1 MRASWAGVLVLLA
14 TGCATSHLELAKRRH
29 ADGLAALAAG
39 RPTDGRAA
47 LLDADAEARRSV
59 AAEEEGGGS
68 PQAWLI
74 AASARLALGDRAAAD
89 EALTKVRAAGQPLAA
104 PWARR
109 VLWAAHCR
117 WAEQRAWHHY
127 AALCHDGLLAD
138 AQGAEVAPPLRAFAA
153 VGLANAHAQR
163 RPGYADLLAS
173 YDGPLVA
180 RLLAVTRAHPLE
192 ADLVAVLARRL
203 AFGCADADFVGQIEG
218 WRAFQVDLLEA
229 AVALDG
235 FSSDDRRRSA
245 QEELERARAG
255 RLCARQAPPDP

>member
-1 MRASWAGVLVLLA
+1 MRWLWAVLLA
-14 TGCATSHLELAKRRH
+14 VGGLGCATSHLELAKRRH

-39 RPTDGRAA
+39 RPAAGRAA

-59 AAEEEGGGS
+59 AADEEGGGS

-74 AASARLALGDRAAAD
+74 AASARLSLGDRAAAD
-89 EALTKVRAAGQPLAA
+89 EALAKVRGAGQPLAA

-109 VLWAAHCR
+109 VVWAAHCR
-117 WAEQRAWHHY
+117 WAEQRGLHHY
-127 AALCHDGLLAD
+127 AALCHDGLLAEASAPD
-138 AQGAEVAPPLRAFAA
+138 VAPPLRSFAA

-163 RPGYADLLAS
+163 APGYADLVAS
-173 YDGPLVA
+173 YDGALFG
-180 RLLAVTRAHPLE
+180 RLLAVARAHPLE

-203 AFGCADADFVGQIEG
+203 AFGCADAGFVERIVG

-235 FSSDDRRRSA
+235 FSSEDRRGSA
-245 QEELERARAG
+245 RQDLERARAE
-255 RLCARQAPPDP
+255 RLCARQAPP